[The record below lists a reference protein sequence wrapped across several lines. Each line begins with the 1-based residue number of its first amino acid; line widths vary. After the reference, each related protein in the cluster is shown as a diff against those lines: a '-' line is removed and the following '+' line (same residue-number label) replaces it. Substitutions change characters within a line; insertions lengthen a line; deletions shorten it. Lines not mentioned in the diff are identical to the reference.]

1 MDIILNTNE
10 MNRGK
15 KWFEDDFQKSNKK
28 RQRKMKINKK
38 LKEAK
43 LVGKIFVKG
52 VINQA
57 TEPTTLMWAGAIG
70 LIQGLKYKGN
80 LKRGLISGTTTL
92 GVFGV
97 LNGVSNVKKYF
108 DNKKQA

>member
-38 LKEAK
+38 IE
-43 LVGKIFVKG
+43 
-52 VINQA
+52 
-57 TEPTTLMWAGAIG
+57 
-70 LIQGLKYKGN
+70 
-80 LKRGLISGTTTL
+80 RS
-92 GVFGV
+92 
-97 LNGVSNVKKYF
+97 
-108 DNKKQA
+108 